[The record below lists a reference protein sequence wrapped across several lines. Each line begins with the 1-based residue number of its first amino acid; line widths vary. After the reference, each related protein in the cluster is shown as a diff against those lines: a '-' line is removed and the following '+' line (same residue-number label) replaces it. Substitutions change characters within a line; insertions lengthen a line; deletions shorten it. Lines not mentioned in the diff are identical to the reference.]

1 MMHVRTK
8 LLASFLELQCKVRN
22 YNMLAISSGKTYYAI
37 ILDRCSE
44 APIMLAASVI

>member
-8 LLASFLELQCKVRN
+8 TFSLILELQCKVGN
-22 YNMLAISSGKTYYAI
+22 CNMLAISSGKIYYAI

-44 APIMLAASVI
+44 APIMLLA